1 MFDLAGITCGH
12 FGIGFSTFFGATF
25 IGKALIKATLQ
36 TIFVI
41 LTFSK
46 HHIETI
52 LKYIEDLLP
61 FLKNSLLNNLEKQ
74 KKLLWHTE
82 NKNLTEDV
90 NNFLFFNILL
100 N

>member
-12 FGIGFSTFFGATF
+12 FGIKFTTFFGATF
-25 IGKALIKATLQ
+25 IGKAVIKATLQ

-52 LKYIEDLLP
+52 LKYIEDLFP
-61 FLKNSLLNNLEKQ
+61 FLKDTLLNNLEKQ
-74 KKLLWHTE
+74 KKLLWHT
-82 NKNLTEDV
+82 DQ
-90 NNFLFFNILL
+90 NNMNEAVTLI
-100 N
+100 